1 RGHPPLSSPFGSGCP
16 RPGRGRSV
24 EELALSFVHMN
35 ANRLLRAAAR
45 AQELVLYDLLV
56 RHYHSIVARTGF
68 RADNP

>member
-1 RGHPPLSSPFGSGCP
+1 
-16 RPGRGRSV
+16 
-24 EELALSFVHMN
+24 MN